1 MFNLIGRRK
10 EAWTCRAV
18 PWRRC
23 CNVWWVFKR
32 KWQKLSWSYQNVST
46 ICNNNLLVEIIYIL
60 LFISLLW
67 GRASTQNV
75 SFRDSLQWSIHKFTS
90 STQLLKLNYLLYYPS
105 NAAFSFR
112 DYLQTVANSQIYII
126 DSVAKT
132 KQSCYVPPL
141 MQHHS
146 FFRNIP

>member
-1 MFNLIGRRK
+1 MFNFSGRRK
-10 EAWTCRAV
+10 ETWTCRAV

-32 KWQKLSWSYQNVST
+32 EWQKLSRSYQNVST

-60 LFISLLW
+60 LFIYLLR
-67 GRASTQNV
+67 GRANTQNV

-112 DYLQTVANSQIYII
+112 DSLQWPVQKLTLSTQLLKPNCLVTFPQ
-126 DSVAKT
+126 
-132 KQSCYVPPL
+132 QC
-141 MQHHS
+141 S
-146 FFRNIP
+146 FQL

>member
-60 LFISLLW
+60 LFISLLR

-75 SFRDSLQWSIHKFTS
+75 SFRDSLQWSIHKFTV
-90 STQLLKLNYLLYYPS
+90 STQLLKLNYLLYSPS

-132 KQSCYVPPL
+132 KLSCYVPPL

>member
-1 MFNLIGRRK
+1 MS
-10 EAWTCRAV
+10 V
-18 PWRRC
+18 
-23 CNVWWVFKR
+23 
-32 KWQKLSWSYQNVST
+32 

-60 LFISLLW
+60 LFISLLR

-112 DYLQTVANSQIYII
+112 DSLQWPVQKLTLSTQLLLNQTILLCSPTNAAPQFLKKHTSII
-126 DSVAKT
+126 LVCLCIT
-132 KQSCYVPPL
+132 CQS
-141 MQHHS
+141 S
-146 FFRNIP
+146 T